1 MLTEFRMTLI
11 ANSEVVCFRVIS
23 NNLRLKSTRKDI
35 FFQIFDQNQR
45 DYPFFENT
53 IFGLIT
59 KLAIRTKNR
68 SFKVEIG
75 HLRYFFFQKL
85 PFLISIRNLR
95 GHSITKSVFWHPLKK
110 TWLVHW
116 RSCMRILNPIR
127 TKNVPTSY

>member
-1 MLTEFRMTLI
+1 MTLI

-85 PFLISIRNLR
+85 PFLISIQNLR
-95 GHSITKSVFWHPLKK
+95 GHSITKSVF
-110 TWLVHW
+110 
-116 RSCMRILNPIR
+116 
-127 TKNVPTSY
+127 